1 MKRKLLKAVGYIML
15 AIGIIGGLASIGVAL
30 NGEFF
35 IWSIC
40 VMSFCGIG
48 WISIL
53 SSKDIEQKISNI
65 TEPSQ
70 ESQQPATEQKGI
82 AENKQF
88 QFMTYIHKLQNFLYP
103 IWIRTTAIDNIYL
116 KFLLSI
122 IAITLI
128 ILVILIN
135 DKLSAIEDVL
145 WRIYRNL

>member
-1 MKRKLLKAVGYIML
+1 MKRKILKAVGYIML
-15 AIGIIGGLASIGVAL
+15 AIGIIGGLSNIDMTFNGNLSIWIILVV
-30 NGEFF
+30 
-35 IWSIC
+35 C
-40 VMSFCGIG
+40 FCGIG

-65 TEPSQ
+65 IEPSQ
-70 ESQQPATEQKGI
+70 ENHQPATEQKDLT
-82 AENKQF
+82 ENKQF

-128 ILVILIN
+128 ILIILIN

-145 WRIYRNL
+145 WRIYR

>member
-1 MKRKLLKAVGYIML
+1 MKIKIFKAVGFIML

-35 IWSIC
+35 IWFIC

-48 WISIL
+48 WISVL
-53 SSKDIEQKISNI
+53 SSKDIEQKISDI
-65 TEPSQ
+65 TEQSQ
-70 ESQQPATEQKGI
+70 KVNSLTTE
-82 AENKQF
+82 NNQF

-103 IWIRTTAIDNIYL
+103 IWIRTTAIDNIYM

-145 WRIYRNL
+145 WRIYR